1 MWTLIDW
8 WTLDGAPFQCTHCL
22 IKTYDPSAT
31 YHLKLMLSCNMIA
44 LLLAIQIFSIMQV
57 DGGIWAHLI
66 SFFYFY
72 SIKYLL
78 IGVGRK
84 KKEASIH
91 DILKNLRVLRR
102 NTDEG
107 QHQDLD
113 AGVVNYNHYWLAI
126 LNNLNLRVKSSFRGF
141 WFFLESRVSSRGKP
155 WGPGLYDRWGKW
167 I

>member
-1 MWTLIDW
+1 
-8 WTLDGAPFQCTHCL
+8 
-22 IKTYDPSAT
+22 
-31 YHLKLMLSCNMIA
+31 MIA

-113 AGVVNYNHYWLAI
+113 AGVVNSNHYWLAI
-126 LNNLNLRVKSSFRGF
+126 LNNLNLRIKSSFEDFDSF
-141 WFFLESRVSSRGKP
+141 WNLGYPDEESHEDQDYMTDEEDEYKDTRYYQ
-155 WGPGLYDRWGKW
+155 L
-167 I
+167 

>member
-1 MWTLIDW
+1 
-8 WTLDGAPFQCTHCL
+8 
-22 IKTYDPSAT
+22 
-31 YHLKLMLSCNMIA
+31 MLSCNMIA

-57 DGGIWAHLI
+57 DRGIWAHLI

-113 AGVVNYNHYWLAI
+113 AGVVNYNHY
-126 LNNLNLRVKSSFRGF
+126 
-141 WFFLESRVSSRGKP
+141 
-155 WGPGLYDRWGKW
+155 
-167 I
+167 